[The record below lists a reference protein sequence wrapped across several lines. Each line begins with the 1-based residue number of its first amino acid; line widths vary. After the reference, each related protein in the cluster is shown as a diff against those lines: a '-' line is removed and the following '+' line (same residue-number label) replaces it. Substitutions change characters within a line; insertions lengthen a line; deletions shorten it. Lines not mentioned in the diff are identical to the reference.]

1 MAVAA
6 IQSLLENGIDK
17 KIFEAKNE
25 LREQSNKQ
33 VGKVKEQ
40 LPTEE
45 QIKQQFKSNVCSPQT
60 EQKLTANYN
69 KLKNK
74 INRLKNQVSRG
85 KDKLDKIQEKLNKIV
100 DEEGG
105 IITKIESLLILLN
118 TIIRIAKVLIL
129 ALTASL
135 AIPGAP
141 IPKLLDLIDKARV
154 KIKFFDSAVKALG
167 KSTSKYRKK
176 ALAVLIIVPAAIV
189 ALVTL
194 INFIN
199 FLLTLL
205 ELSYLQYLQKCNI
218 GGDEITDSEGN
229 IVEGNLSESDLLN
242 PDGTLNQNTL
252 DGLGSLY
259 TGIINELQLQ
269 GKDEVIEKIYNA
281 NFQQIGY
288 RRFKI

>member
-100 DEEGG
+100 DQ
-105 IITKIESLLILLN
+105 IIPKIQALLKLLGTLIL
-118 TIIRIAKVLIL
+118 IAKVLIV
-129 ALTASL
+129 ALTAAL

-141 IPKLLDLIDKARV
+141 IPKLLDLIDKAKV

>member
-6 IQSLLENGIDK
+6 IQSLLENSIDK

-45 QIKQQFKSNVCSPQT
+45 QIKQQFKSNVCNPQT

-74 INRLKNQVSRG
+74 VNRLKNKASRG
-85 KDKLDKIQEKLNKIV
+85 KNKLDKIQEKLNKIV
-100 DEEGG
+100 QQ
-105 IITKIESLLILLN
+105 IIPKIQALLKLLG
-118 TIIRIAKVLIL
+118 TLIIIAKVLIV
-129 ALTASL
+129 ALTAAI

-154 KIKFFDSAVKALG
+154 KIKFFDSAIKALG
-167 KSTSKYRKK
+167 KSISKYSKK
-176 ALAVLIIVPAAIV
+176 ALAVLAIVPAAIA
-189 ALVTL
+189 ALIAL
-194 INFIN
+194 ISFIN

-218 GGDEITDSEGN
+218 GGEEITDSEGN
-229 IVEGNLSESDLLN
+229 IVEGNLSESDLIN
-242 PDGTLNQNTL
+242 PDGSINQNTL
-252 DGLGSLY
+252 NNLGNFY

>member
-6 IQSLLENGIDK
+6 IQSLLENSIDK

-45 QIKQQFKSNVCSPQT
+45 QVKQQFKSNVCSPQT

-74 INRLKNQVSRG
+74 VNRLKNQVSRG
-85 KDKLDKIQEKLNKIV
+85 KSKLDKIQEKLSKIV
-100 DEEGG
+100 EQ
-105 IITKIESLLILLN
+105 IIPKIHALLKLLG
-118 TIIRIAKVLIL
+118 TLIIIAKVLIL
-129 ALTASL
+129 ALTAAI

-154 KIKFFDSAVKALG
+154 KIKFFDSAIKALG
-167 KSTSKYRKK
+167 KSISKYSKK
-176 ALAVLIIVPAAIV
+176 ALSILVISTAAIAALV
-189 ALVTL
+189 AL
-194 INFIN
+194 ISFID

-229 IVEGNLSESDLLN
+229 IIEGNLSEE
-242 PDGTLNQNTL
+242 TFNQDTL
-252 DGLGSLY
+252 DNLGNLY
-259 TGIINELQLQ
+259 AGIINELQLQ